1 MNKQKVMLSG
11 VGLYPRRDTESSHI
25 LSVERDWVEYF
36 TCIVITNYK
45 ENSVVNRENWQLA
58 SVKISNAKGLR
69 LGAGSLCFSSVSSFG
84 QSLPCKNKGNYIKI
98 SFVRQ
103 KSLALK
109 IVCK

>member
-45 ENSVVNRENWQLA
+45 GNSVVNREN
-58 SVKISNAKGLR
+58 
-69 LGAGSLCFSSVSSFG
+69 
-84 QSLPCKNKGNYIKI
+84 
-98 SFVRQ
+98 
-103 KSLALK
+103 
-109 IVCK
+109 